1 MRTYYV
7 MIIAFICMITMMVWP
22 VVSSLTTAAHTMG
35 K

>member
-22 VVSSLTTAAHTMG
+22 VVSSLNVAGHAMQ
-35 K
+35 